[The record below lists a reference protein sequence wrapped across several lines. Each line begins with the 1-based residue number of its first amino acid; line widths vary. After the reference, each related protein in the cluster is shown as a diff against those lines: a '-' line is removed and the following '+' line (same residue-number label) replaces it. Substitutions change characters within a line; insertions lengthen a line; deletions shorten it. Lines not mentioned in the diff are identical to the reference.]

1 MKTILKITFFFF
13 SNLNPD
19 QYVLAHQIRLLY
31 SLWIKQ
37 NKNSTLKEP
46 SKKDN
51 FPIDSI
57 QMEKNYELLSTSS
70 NIAQELKRM
79 FDYLFQVGNLG
90 CSCIWESKVLRFH

>member
-13 SNLNPD
+13 RSKPRFD
-19 QYVLAHQIRLLY
+19 LAHQIRLLY
-31 SLWIKQ
+31 FLWIKQ
-37 NKNSTLKEP
+37 NKDSTLKEP

>member
-57 QMEKNYELLSTSS
+57 QMQGSIIGICHISIY
-70 NIAQELKRM
+70 AY
-79 FDYLFQVGNLG
+79 F
-90 CSCIWESKVLRFH
+90 